1 MAINPPYIKLS
12 NGDVITFEK
21 LGPFITAVL
30 SNSEGVLIRKGN
42 KLLGTTEKA
51 QANTII
57 LGYPYPNPTI
67 VEEVLTPTSTSP
79 PQTQSTSRYPTYIF
93 AIVGATTESGKA
105 LRWTVTVEETIDQDY
120 FITIDFPVVNS
131 PYARKGKFSPTDG
144 IFLDFNENDFKR
156 LATLYI
162 EDDLLN
168 YSYNNIANEPYKV
181 ELIETINP
189 TPPPTES
196 KPTPEKVEEKRLQ
209 TASDDQSVLNQ
220 QDAETVDAKK
230 IEKATPADLKAMGI
244 AKLPLL
250 LLVIGNQVKKI
261 INPAIKKLIDT
272 YIKKFLD
279 ANACPD
285 AATLAKIRQQ
295 RDLIVGQLNK
305 VGRVLNI
312 ITISLTGVATFL
324 SILQFFI
331 KGIDLAKIAAKIAA
345 AAFPPLAAALPP
357 LLATLTNAKTA
368 ALIDPTTGNSRL
380 QKLTSIIGGAA
391 LVASIIGGFILIA
404 VALLKSID
412 AFLEKCDPIVQN
424 DPNVLI
430 PISKEIQDIADTQL
444 QANNTQNETTYQGFI
459 FEIEIIPYTPTVNRR
474 RAVGKNQSGIV
485 LIQTELSFTTDDQTL
500 INELKLIIDRDNLKA
515 Y

>member
-1 MAINPPYIKLS
+1 MAITPPYIKLS
-12 NGDVITFEK
+12 NGDVITFER
-21 LGPFITAVL
+21 LGPTRTAVL

-42 KLLGTTEKA
+42 KLIGSTEKE

-57 LGYPYPNPTI
+57 LGFPFPNPTI
-67 VEEVLTPTSTSP
+67 VEEVLTPIP
-79 PQTQSTSRYPTYIF
+79 
-93 AIVGATTESGKA
+93 
-105 LRWTVTVEETIDQDY
+105 
-120 FITIDFPVVNS
+120 
-131 PYARKGKFSPTDG
+131 
-144 IFLDFNENDFKR
+144 
-156 LATLYI
+156 
-162 EDDLLN
+162 
-168 YSYNNIANEPYKV
+168 
-181 ELIETINP
+181 P
-189 TPPPTES
+189 TPIPVAPTTTP
-196 KPTPEKVEEKRLQ
+196 KQTPEKVEEKRLQ
-209 TASDDQSVLNQ
+209 TASNDQTKLKQSNIT
-220 QDAETVDAKK
+220 EVDAKQ

-261 INPAIKKLIDT
+261 VNPALKNLIDT
-272 YIKKFLD
+272 YIQKFLD
-279 ANACPD
+279 MDVCPD

-295 RDLIVGQLNK
+295 RDLIVNQLNK
-305 VGRVLNI
+305 VGRVLNV
-312 ITISLTGVATFL
+312 ITISLTGVSTFL
-324 SILQFFI
+324 SLLQGFI

-345 AAFPPLAAALPP
+345 VSFPVLAPALPG

-391 LVASIIGGFILIA
+391 LVASIIGGFILVA

-412 AFLEKCDPIVQN
+412 AFLEKCDPDNMNSLV
-424 DPNVLI
+424 
-430 PISKEIQDIADTQL
+430 PISKEVQDIADAQL
-444 QANNTQNETTYQGFI
+444 QADNTQNLTTYQGFI
-459 FEIEIIPYTPTVNRR
+459 IETETIPYTPTVDRR